1 MQKNPVFVK
10 IDEYKKLLDAVD
22 SIKKQI
28 ESVRK
33 TMHQI
38 ELLRAQEEQELLLW
52 KNNLVDVEKEV
63 AFLDRTLFEPEN

>member
-1 MQKNPVFVK
+1 MQTTPVFIK

-22 SIKKQI
+22 SIKKQV

-38 ELLRAQEEQELLLW
+38 ELLRAEEEQELILW
-52 KNNLVDVEKEV
+52 KSNLADVEKEV
-63 AFLDRTLFEPEN
+63 AFLDKTLFEPEN